1 MPGRGSRGDAWL
13 DGWHPRAPRS
23 RAGDRV

>member
-1 MPGRGSRGDAWL
+1 MPGRGGAWL
-13 DGWHPRAPRS
+13 DGWHPRAPRA